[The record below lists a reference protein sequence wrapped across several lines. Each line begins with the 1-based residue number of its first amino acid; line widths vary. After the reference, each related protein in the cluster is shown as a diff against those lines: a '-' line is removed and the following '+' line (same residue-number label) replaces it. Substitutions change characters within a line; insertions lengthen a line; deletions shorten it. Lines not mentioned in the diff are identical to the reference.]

1 MLCTTLTPKSSFGKT
16 EGEKNLVS
24 VPHRKKKYALHNV
37 QRVMASCPALRKAG
51 IYQVRSQ
58 DFEIQL
64 AMESNKKKFS
74 LISYIIWSSF
84 ELTEFTRSLQYNH
97 ATFSGSQNLSR
108 NKKILPQEL
117 ENEDC
122 CSPCLT
128 MGKSMMINMRC
139 LTQKKM

>member
-1 MLCTTLTPKSSFGKT
+1 MYYFNPKIQFWENRRGK
-16 EGEKNLVS
+16 ELGS
-24 VPHRKKKYALHNV
+24 VPHRKKYALHNV